1 VIELYTWPTPNGIK
15 IHIMLEETGLPYTV
29 HGIDITTGAQF
40 DPKFLEISPNN
51 KIPAIVDSDGP
62 DGAPFALFESGAI
75 LIYLAEKA
83 ESPLLATEPA
93 RRYQTLQWLMFQMAG
108 VGPMLGQANFFRKYC
123 PVDVPY
129 ALQRYTREAARLYK
143 VLDRHLSQHD
153 YLADDYSIAD
163 IAVWPWIVPYF
174 QGVEL
179 AEFQSLSRWFHA
191 IAQRPAVAR
200 GNAVLA
206 DRQTPAAEI
215 KMDAAAK
222 ELLYG
227 SGQYDRP

>member
-1 VIELYTWPTPNGIK
+1 VIDLYTWPTPNGIK
-15 IHIMLEETGLPYTV
+15 IHIMLEETGLPYRV

-40 DPKFLEISPNN
+40 DPEFLKVSPNN
-51 KIPAIVDSDGP
+51 KIPAILDAEGP
-62 DGAPFALFESGAI
+62 EGRPFALFESGAI
-75 LIYLAEKA
+75 LVYLAEKA
-83 ESPLLATEPA
+83 HSPLLPTLPE

-123 PVDVPY
+123 PVEVPY
-129 ALQRYTREAARLYK
+129 ALERYTREAGRLYK
-143 VLDRHLSQHD
+143 VMDRHLAGHE

-179 AEFQSLSRWFHA
+179 TDFPHLSRWFHT
-191 IAQRPAVAR
+191 IAARPAVAR

-222 ELLYG
+222 DLLYG
-227 SGQYDRP
+227 SGQYDR

>member
-1 VIELYTWPTPNGIK
+1 VIDLYTWPTPNGIK
-15 IHIMLEETGLPYTV
+15 IHIMLEETGLPYRV

-40 DPKFLEISPNN
+40 DPEFLKVSPNN
-51 KIPAIVDSDGP
+51 KIPAILDAEGP
-62 DGAPFALFESGAI
+62 EGRPFALFESGVI
-75 LIYLAEKA
+75 LVYLAEKA
-83 ESPLLATEPA
+83 RSPLLSTRPE

-123 PVDVPY
+123 PVEVPY
-129 ALQRYTREAARLYK
+129 ALERYTREAGRLYK
-143 VLDRHLSQHD
+143 VMDRHLAGHE

-179 AEFQSLSRWFHA
+179 TDFSHLNRWFHT
-191 IAQRPAVAR
+191 IAARPAVAR

-222 ELLYG
+222 DLLYG
-227 SGQYDRP
+227 SGQYDR

>member
-1 VIELYTWPTPNGIK
+1 MIELYTWPTPNGIK
-15 IHIMLEETGLPYTV
+15 IHIMLEEIGLPYRV

-40 DPKFLEISPNN
+40 DPEFLKISPNN
-51 KIPAIVDSDGP
+51 KIPAIVDDEGP
-62 DGAPFALFESGAI
+62 EGGAFSLFESGAI
-75 LIYLAEKA
+75 LIYLAEKTH
-83 ESPLLATEPA
+83 SPLLPAQPA

-108 VGPMLGQANFFRKYC
+108 VGPMLGQANFYRKYC
-123 PVDVPY
+123 PVEVPY
-129 ALQRYTREAARLYK
+129 ALQRYTREAGRLYK
-143 VLDRHLSQHD
+143 VMDRHLAEHE
-153 YLADDYSIAD
+153 YLADEYSIAD

-179 AEFQSLSRWFHA
+179 EDFSNLSRWFHS
-191 IAQRPAVAR
+191 IERRPAIAR

-222 ELLYG
+222 ALLYG
-227 SGQYDRP
+227 DGQYER

>member
-1 VIELYTWPTPNGIK
+1 MIDLYTWPTPNGIK
-15 IHIMLEETGLPYTV
+15 IHIMLEEIGLPYRPI
-29 HGIDITTGAQF
+29 GIDITKGDQF
-40 DPKFLEISPNN
+40 APEFLKISPNN
-51 KIPAIVDSDGP
+51 KIPAIVDPEGP
-62 DGAPFALFESGAI
+62 GGKPFALFESGMI
-75 LIYLAEKA
+75 LIYLAEKTG
-83 ESPLLATEPA
+83 SPLLSTDPI
-93 RRYQTLQWLMFQMAG
+93 RRYETLQWLIFQMAG

-123 PVDVPY
+123 PVQVPY
-129 ALQRYTREAARLYK
+129 AIERYTKEAGRLYR
-143 VLDRHLSQHD
+143 VLDGRLADHRF
-153 YLADDYSIAD
+153 LADDYSIAD

-179 AEFQSLSRWFHA
+179 DQFPNVSRWFRE
-191 IAQRPAVAR
+191 IERRPAIAR

-227 SGQYDRP
+227 KGQYDR